1 MLPLYASLP
10 AEQQVRAFHS
20 VPANTRKLVIATNI
34 AETSVTVPG
43 IRYVIDPGFTR
54 EKRYD
59 AHTGMDSLDTIRI
72 SQVSAQQRAG
82 RAGRTGPGK
91 CFRLYS
97 SEVYNAME
105 KATQPEI
112 LRSSLVTT
120 VLYLKVLG
128 IDDVLAFA
136 FLTPP
141 APQAISMA
149 LQQLYVLG
157 ALDGKGGVTQLG
169 HVVSKLPVEPALGKT
184 LVMACRKGCAKEAT
198 IISSMLSVERV
209 FYKWSFG
216 EVSK

>member
-59 AHTGMDSLDTIRI
+59 AHTGMDSLDTVRI

-112 LRSSLVTT
+112 LRSSLVTMVFSPT
-120 VLYLKVLG
+120 RSM
-128 IDDVLAFA
+128 
-136 FLTPP
+136 T
-141 APQAISMA
+141 ISPSNRP
-149 LQQLYVLG
+149 LSEKPGRWLFR
-157 ALDGKGGVTQLG
+157 
-169 HVVSKLPVEPALGKT
+169 VV
-184 LVMACRKGCAKEAT
+184 
-198 IISSMLSVERV
+198 
-209 FYKWSFG
+209 
-216 EVSK
+216 

>member
-59 AHTGMDSLDTIRI
+59 AHTGMDSLDTVRI

-184 LVMACRKGCAKEAT
+184 LVMACRKGCA
-198 IISSMLSVERV
+198 
-209 FYKWSFG
+209 
-216 EVSK
+216 